1 MPLLCVNF
9 ADGHQKSL
17 WKKDFLKPVP
27 GSKKTSNLIN
37 RIFTMSNTSKIQAV
51 ILAGGQGSRLRPYT
65 TILPKPLM
73 PVGELPIAEI
83 IIRQLKRHG
92 LTRIAIATGHLSGL
106 IQSFFGDGRRWG
118 VNIQYIFEDQ
128 PLGTA
133 GALKLVEDPED
144 NFLVMNGDILTD
156 VNFRELFGFHKKKKA

>member
-37 RIFTMSNTSKIQAV
+37 RIFTMSNTSKIQAI
-51 ILAGGQGSRLRPYT
+51 ILAGGEGSRLRPYT

-73 PVGELPIAEI
+73 PLGDFPIAEVI
-83 IIRQLKRHG
+83 LRQLKQNKIRN
-92 LTRIAIATGHLSGL
+92 IVVSTGHLAVL
-106 IQSFFGDGRRWG
+106 IEAYFGNGERWG
-118 VNIQYIFEDQ
+118 VNIHYIREKQ

-133 GALKLVEDPED
+133 GA
-144 NFLVMNGDILTD
+144 I
-156 VNFRELFGFHKKKKA
+156 